1 MKKNLR
7 ENLERIHSL
16 TYGKE
21 KSKVITEWIF
31 GHEEEKEDDPKKA
44 DEVSDDVKELY
55 DTLEGESNGSGVSEE
70 KVGSIEYKKSVESIQ
85 IGLILLGYSLPRFGV
100 DGLFGPETAS
110 AVRQFKE
117 DNGLTSEETEFTIAT
132 PEMIGLLLS
141 KLKEKDIKSED
152 LTNLVNQEV
161 NVEGLVDQNFYE
173 KLLENLN
180 APVSNEN
187 LKFLY
192 AWRQAEGKAGRF
204 NPFNTTQGMPGAT
217 NFNSVGVKNYRSME
231 DGLVATIK
239 TLKNG
244 RYDCIVKGL
253 RGDIGASKIASC
265 RSLETWG
272 TGTLVYRVIQ
282 GYEGGATPKVSKL
295 A

>member
-1 MKKNLR
+1 MNLR

-31 GHEEEKEDDPKKA
+31 GHEDNEEDPKKA
-44 DEVSDDVKELY
+44 DEVSDDVKDLY
-55 DTLEGESNGSGVSEE
+55 NTLEKESMGSGLSEE
-70 KVGSIEYKKSVESIQ
+70 KVGSIEYKKSVESLQ
-85 IGLILLGYSLPRFGV
+85 IGLILLGYTLPRFGV

-110 AVRQFKE
+110 TVRKFKE
-117 DNGLTSEETEFTIAT
+117 DNGLTSEDGELTVAT
-132 PEMIGLLLS
+132 PEMIGLVLN
-141 KLKEKDIKSED
+141 KLKEKGVEKED
-152 LTNLVNQEV
+152 LTNLTNQGV
-161 NVEGLVDQNFYE
+161 DVEGLVDQNFYE
-173 KLLENLN
+173 KLLENLG
-180 APVSNEN
+180 APISNEN

-192 AWRQAEGKAGRF
+192 AWRQAEGKSGRF
-204 NPFNTTQGMPGAT
+204 NPFNTTQNMPGAT
-217 NFNSVGVKNYRSME
+217 NFNTVGVKNYRSME
-231 DGLVATIK
+231 DGMVATIK

-244 RYDCIVKGL
+244 RYDCIIRGL
-253 RGDIGASKIASC
+253 KDDIGASNIARC

-282 GYEGGATPKVSKL
+282 GYEGGSTPKVSKL